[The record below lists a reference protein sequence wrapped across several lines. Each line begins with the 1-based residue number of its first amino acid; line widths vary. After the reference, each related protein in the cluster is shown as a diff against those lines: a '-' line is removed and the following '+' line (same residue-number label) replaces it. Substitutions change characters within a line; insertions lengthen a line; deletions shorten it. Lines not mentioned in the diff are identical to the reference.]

1 MPRRWSSAF
10 RLSGRDLLEQAEA
23 SLFPR
28 RSGFLRRWHSLTLR
42 MIQLRSETRSLCA
55 LCGLLFKFIAVLL
68 LPALKIIQR
77 TGNLSPHRLGH
88 MRADQRE
95 TASHSSPPMV
105 AGNRS
110 PSFAHRYAPS
120 SSWMLRI
127 SVPFRIRY
135 FFRFARK
142 ASSGPSSSF
151 STSSS
156 VSAACVIFSCI
167 SGNFAR
173 TLRKIQLKILPNIK

>member
-1 MPRRWSSAF
+1 MELQEDQHAMPRRWSSAF

-23 SLFPR
+23 SHFPR
-28 RSGFLRRWHSLTLR
+28 RSGFLSRWHSLTLR

-68 LPALKIIQR
+68 LHALKIIQR

-105 AGNRS
+105 AGNNLRRTHIAMPQAAPGCSGYPS
-110 PSFAHRYAPS
+110 PSGS
-120 SSWMLRI
+120 D
-127 SVPFRIRY
+127 
-135 FFRFARK
+135 
-142 ASSGPSSSF
+142 
-151 STSSS
+151 TSSAS
-156 VSAACVIFSCI
+156 PVRHPAAPAQVSAHPPLF
-167 SGNFAR
+167 
-173 TLRKIQLKILPNIK
+173 LPRV